1 MSLLND
7 EEFTKLT
14 KLCRIQC
21 SEEEK
26 KIFSD
31 NLEKVLSLMADLNE
45 VNTENVLP
53 CYQVMPVLT
62 EVMRDDIEGPLLS
75 REKFLSNA
83 PSQIGGMIK
92 VPAVMKTSN

>member
-7 EEFTKLT
+7 DEFTKLT

-26 KIFSD
+26 KKFSD
-31 NLEKVLSLMADLNE
+31 NLKKILSLMADLGE
-45 VNTENVLP
+45 VDTENVPP
-53 CYQVMPVLT
+53 CYQVIPALT
-62 EVMRDDIEGPLLS
+62 EIMRDDVEGPLLS

-92 VPAVMKTSN
+92 VPSVMKTSN